1 MGGEVVFVSDGHL
14 WEEKEERE
22 SIRAPGLGRPVACEG
37 PGEGVAG
44 PPGHCG
50 LSPASSLLGRRL
62 HSRELL

>member
-37 PGEGVAG
+37 PGEARG
-44 PPGHCG
+44 
-50 LSPASSLLGRRL
+50 
-62 HSRELL
+62 